1 MSKQFFVIGIGGTGM
16 RCLESLIH
24 LCAIGMFDNTIIH
37 MLAID
42 TDTTN
47 GNFTRMRHL
56 KDAYCAVQNG
66 ADPTSDTFFSA
77 QLKYYEYNTPYNG
90 NKNNFKR
97 IFSYTEN
104 TPEGD
109 LADLVFTKDV
119 EEFSLTEG
127 YRARTHLGSMM
138 MYNDIIKAARKKNTK
153 TGLYQFLNAISNNSS
168 GTEKSRVFI
177 LGSVFGG
184 TGASSI
190 PVIPQALQQA
200 AKMAGFKTDP
210 LENCY
215 FGATLLTAYFNFTPP
230 KDNVNKIVADSQKFA
245 LNSKIAMMYYNE
257 DPDVKRTYQRFY
269 MLGTQTPDFKVDE
282 SNASDKTVAKSS
294 VGGSSQL
301 NDSHYIELMA
311 ACAARD
317 FYLTDEKELKDEKE
331 NWSEKGPSYLYRV
344 VDPKDGKFSLT
355 FSDFVGNQN
364 NADINFA
371 FKFGSLLVYSIIANE
386 KGKELVKAI
395 EEGRQ
400 TKMFEDLKGEYA
412 GQVEGLKD
420 YFALFHFDNR
430 STDVFK
436 DGWVR
441 QMAKH
446 TDGGRF
452 LFNKEFFD
460 QNNITAMNAYDWNK
474 KLFDNDMSEKH
485 RFKYLAL
492 NDDSGNYKFDKI
504 RELANKIYQ
513 KGGDSSA
520 DKMARI
526 SKIIYQALKELYK
539 FDK

>member
-24 LCAIGMFDNTIIH
+24 LCAIGMFDNTIVH

-66 ADPTSDTFFSA
+66 AEPTSDTFFSA

-97 IFSYTEN
+97 IFSYTEH

-109 LADLVFTKDV
+109 LADLVFTKEV

-127 YRARTHLGSMM
+127 YRARTYLGSMM
-138 MYNDIIKAARKKNTK
+138 MYNDIIKAARKKDTK
-153 TGLYQFLNAISNNSS
+153 AGLYQFLDALSKNS
-168 GTEKSRVFI
+168 TEKSRVFI
-177 LGSVFGG
+177 MGSVFGG

-190 PVIPQALQQA
+190 PVIPQALQEA
-200 AKMAGFKTDP
+200 ATLAGFGSKNLLD
-210 LENCY
+210 NCY

-230 KDNVNKIVADSQKFA
+230 KDNVNKVVADSQKFA

-257 DPDVKRTYQRFY
+257 DPDVKKTYQRFY
-269 MLGTQTPDFKVDE
+269 MMGTPTASFKVDKANE
-282 SNASDKTVAKSS
+282 DDKTAAESS

-317 FYLTDEKELKDEKE
+317 FYMSDEKELSDEKA
-331 NWSEKGPSYLYRV
+331 NWNEKGPSYLYRV
-344 VDPKDGKFSLT
+344 VEPKDGKFALT
-355 FSDFVGNQN
+355 FSDFVGNQDK
-364 NADINFA
+364 ADINFA
-371 FKFGSLLVYSIIANE
+371 FKFGSLLVYSIISNE
-386 KGKELVKAI
+386 KGKEFVKAI

-412 GQVEGLKD
+412 SQVEGLKN

-436 DGWVR
+436 DGWIR

-446 TDGGRF
+446 AGGDF
-452 LFNKEFFD
+452 LFNGEFF
-460 QNNITAMNAYDWNK
+460 NVNTISAMNAYDWNK
-474 KLFDNDMSEKH
+474 KLYDKDMSEKH

-492 NDDSGNYKFDKI
+492 NDDSGDYKFDKI

-513 KGGDSSA
+513 KNGNSSA

-526 SKIIYQALKELYK
+526 SKILYQTLKELYK